1 MTSVCDGPRESELV
15 NASRQYQER
24 PFSPAAC
31 RAWWLSLF
39 LLHLIGALFFG
50 LVAFAYW
57 MLPSLVVS
65 TWLDFYQIGM
75 ASSHY
80 NTIAIAH
87 SIVACFHALSALM
100 MVIRSIRNKKLT
112 FRGNLRELQQDGLA
126 EKRSRASG
134 RMRRLACYCYATLFA
149 RNGLF
154 GIEGRYYDLLLLCR
168 EVVET
173 ALQSSQGYRM
183 SRNVPRPWL
192 NRFYVSLLVAN
203 CWSTVMVHHV
213 FRHSKTKMH
222 LVALLADCLLDLA
235 SSVGIPLLLV
245 VKYADQFDLSTGNFL
260 FLKWFQDIWLMNTMS
275 EFKIILVLSWW
286 DLATRM
292 IFAMSMLSNM
302 NTMEALMTLAT
313 SKGSQSTPTSL
324 RGSTIAPLEQS
335 KPRLNTKPHHRSTS
349 PAIQTFTSKGLRAS
363 FFCWGIVIL
372 ALQIHAESNP
382 KLPQCLVQVQP
393 WGVAKPA
400 CSLVLLNCL
409 TDGLDGESDLITER
423 WSQFDANSVA
433 TLLARNCPKLEMPP
447 IFKSFH
453 LMRTFKVYNS
463 TITKWDDDA
472 AFDKANH
479 PNMLNTMYIR
489 VNTTDGEIP
498 MGLQSANFPQTLNI
512 IGFVVSNLR
521 TLPADL
527 HTKWP
532 PYSALNLF
540 ATQLTTFPDTLWR
553 LRPSL
558 LVMANTPVEA
568 VPKELFELDRMWYLD
583 LAGTKVSALP
593 EDVKLFTNPLI
604 GLNLGDTNIS
614 SFPSWI
620 DPWLERMA
628 SPLAPPLVA
637 ANSPYCLERQRI
649 LSGEQTAFSAA
660 TSRQDGV
667 ALSKLLDAS
676 DSNRAFLTSAVSC
689 EPSFLFRYALA
700 FEDTFQTL

>member
-1 MTSVCDGPRESELV
+1 MASVRDGPRESELG
-15 NASRQYQER
+15 NALLQHQER
-24 PFSPAAC
+24 PLSPTAC
-31 RAWWLSLF
+31 RAWWIGLF

-50 LVAFAYW
+50 LVAFAYS

-80 NTIAIAH
+80 HTIAIAH
-87 SIVACFHALSALM
+87 SIAACLHALSALM
-100 MVIRSIRNKKLT
+100 MVVRSIRNKKLT

-134 RMRRLACYCYATLFA
+134 RVRRLVRYCYAALFA

-173 ALQSSQGYRM
+173 ALQTSQGYRM

-213 FRHSKTKMH
+213 FHRSKTKMH
-222 LVALLADCLLDLA
+222 LIALLCDCLLDLA
-235 SSVGIPLLLV
+235 SSVGIPLMLV
-245 VKYADQFDLSTGNFL
+245 VKYAEQFDLSTGNFL

-275 EFKIILVLSWW
+275 ELKIILVLSWW

-313 SKGSQSTPTSL
+313 SKGPQSTPSSL

-335 KPRLNTKPHHRSTS
+335 KPRLDTKPHRSRL
-349 PAIQTFTSKGLRAS
+349 PAIQTFIAKGLRAV
-363 FFCWGIVIL
+363 FFCWGVAIL
-372 ALQIHAESNP
+372 ALQIRAESNS
-382 KLPQCLVQVQP
+382 KLQQCLVQVQP
-393 WGVAKPA
+393 WGVRKPA

-423 WSQFDANSVA
+423 WSQFDADSVA
-433 TLLARNCPKLEMPP
+433 TLLVRNCPKLEMPP
-447 IFKSFH
+447 LFKSFH

-463 TITKWDDDA
+463 TITKWDEDA
-472 AFDKANH
+472 AFDKTHH

-489 VNTTDGEIP
+489 VNTTDGDIP
-498 MGLQSANFPQTLNI
+498 MGLQSANFPPTLNI
-512 IGFVVSNLR
+512 IGFVVSNVNQ
-521 TLPADL
+521 LPADI

-532 PYSALNLF
+532 QYSTIHLDT
-540 ATQLTTFPDTLWR
+540 TQFTEFPETLWR

-558 LVMANTPVEA
+558 LIMANTPIEV
-568 VPKELFELDRMWYLD
+568 VPKELFELDGMWYLD
-583 LAGTKVSALP
+583 LAGTKISTLPDDVAL
-593 EDVKLFTNPLI
+593 LTNPLV

-614 SFPSWI
+614 SFPSWL

-628 SPLAPPLVA
+628 SPLAPPLA
-637 ANSPYCLERQRI
+637 AADSPYCLERQRI

-660 TSRQDGV
+660 TPGQDGSTLS
-667 ALSKLLDAS
+667 ALMDAS
-676 DSNRAFLTSAVSC
+676 DSNRAFLTSAVTC
-689 EPSFLFRYALA
+689 EPSFRYRYALA
-700 FEDTFQTL
+700 FEDSFQTL